1 MYPEIWLFNMC
12 WGFIWILQVNH
23 SPSFNTDSELDREIK
38 GALVWDS
45 LNLVNFGA
53 CDRRKCIEEEKR
65 RIKDRL
71 LGRGVKKETRL
82 VHLQAEISDE
92 KCVQVHI
99 DEVGQDEIYLNTFC
113 LSI

>member
-1 MYPEIWLFNMC
+1 MYYDPVCVF
-12 WGFIWILQVNH
+12 QVNH

-53 CDRRKCIEEEKR
+53 CDRRRCIEEEKR

-71 LGRGVKKETRL
+71 LGRGVKKETRW
-82 VHLQAEISDE
+82 VQTIGIATGE
-92 KCVQVHI
+92 KRYH
-99 DEVGQDEIYLNTFC
+99 
-113 LSI
+113 